1 MSGTDNP
8 AEAFKEEFAKFCEAA
23 TEKKYLPSAT
33 DLILGMP
40 FFGNSFTDDV
50 TEFVNRTS
58 SSLASCEAA
67 EPLVRFLS
75 TLVDDLGLSMIQSI
89 ISLLKSMPLSGDYDH
104 DELTNR
110 MDLYAAFLGCEAA
123 AFRVALTAA
132 SLGMSPLCRPRGSG
146 STFFGQ
152 ALGWML
158 VMDDYYEAPEQRRS
172 DVEFRGGRVIYAI
185 LAENGCFRNVD
196 LTPSG
201 GRTSRLLKSQAER
214 KQKHVDDDADG
225 PGIIVISEIGNR
237 NSSEGKRVAREWSS
251 FLGKRLPLIPVPNLR
266 NVRNVLRS
274 EYPFAHDVIDKLLT
288 ELATQTTVSFRPIV
302 LVGSPGI
309 GKSAFA
315 MRLFQALEVPCMT
328 YACGGVSD
336 SSLAGTPR
344 RYSTGEPSLVVST
357 ISRYECASPGIVLD
371 EIEKVGDSR
380 HNGNVLDALLG
391 LLEPQTSRAWM
402 DPYLEAPID
411 ASRVLWIATANSI
424 SELPGPLK
432 DRCRFL
438 SFPEPRPE
446 DLPALGARM
455 LEQLAQDRGL
465 DPRWHPELTQEELD
479 VLSRYWKGGSLR
491 KLRKLIEGVLAVRER
506 ERLLN

>member
-8 AEAFKEEFAKFCEAA
+8 TEAFKEEFAKFCEAA

-40 FFGNSFTDDV
+40 FFGNSFTDDM

-58 SSLASCEAA
+58 SSLASCETA
-67 EPLVRFLS
+67 EPLLRFLS
-75 TLVDDLGLSMIQSI
+75 TLVDDPGLSLIQSI
-89 ISLLKSMPLSGDYDH
+89 ISLLKSMPISGDYDH

-123 AFRVALTAA
+123 AIRVALTAA
-132 SLGMSPLCRPRGSG
+132 SLGMSPWSRPRGSG
-146 STFFGQ
+146 SVFFGQ
-152 ALGWML
+152 AIGWML

-172 DVEFRGGRVIYAI
+172 DVEFRGDRAIYAI
-185 LAENGCFRNVD
+185 LSESSCFTNTVVSPKRGRNKA
-196 LTPSG
+196 
-201 GRTSRLLKSQAER
+201 LLKPKADRER
-214 KQKHVDDDADG
+214 ERVEKDADG
-225 PGIIVISEIGNR
+225 PGIVVISEIGNK
-237 NSSEGKRVAREWSS
+237 NSAEGKRVAREWAS
-251 FLGKRLPLIPVPNLR
+251 LVGRRLPLAPVPDLR
-266 NVRNVLRS
+266 GVRDVLRS
-274 EYPFAHDVIDKLLT
+274 EYPFAHDVIDRLLT
-288 ELATQTTVSFRPIV
+288 DLATQATVSFRPTV

-328 YACGGVSD
+328 YSCGGVSD
-336 SSLAGTPR
+336 SSLAGTSR

-446 DLPALGARM
+446 YLPELGARM
-455 LEQLAQDRGL
+455 LEQLAKDRGL

-491 KLRKLIEGVLAVRER
+491 KLRKLLEGVLMVREKDGVIQ
-506 ERLLN
+506 